1 MLKLLT
7 ESLTELEEEMEE
19 KQGRWSGAKKAEV
32 VMRLLRGETMDIV
45 SRETAVTVEQLT
57 QWRENF
63 IAGGIAGLKGK
74 TLEEV
79 RIASL
84 EKKIGQQAMEI
95 ELHEKKEEF
104 IRSRS
109 GRTSK

>member
-1 MLKLLT
+1 
-7 ESLTELEEEMEE
+7 MEE

-45 SRETAVTVEQLT
+45 SRESVVTVEQLT
-57 QWRENF
+57 EWREDF

-79 RIASL
+79 RIAAL

-95 ELHEKKEEF
+95 ELHEKKGQF